1 MNLSSR
7 KSPAI
12 SGFGESHQTLN
23 QRGKKRDDREEE
35 LFLQYVNSVSTY
47 ITKQYPSPSHDPQ
60 HGSTDVT
67 QATVNFQ
74 APQVTHC

>member
-23 QRGKKRDDREEE
+23 QRGKIEEE
-35 LFLQYVNSVSTY
+35 FFLQYVNLVLTY
-47 ITKQYPSPSHDPQ
+47 ITKRHPSPSRDPQ
-60 HGSTDVT
+60 HGPTDV

-74 APQVTHC
+74 APQVTPC